1 MKNLVLGSLIAIAA
15 STLGGCIIESDNSCP
30 VESGNMTANWTIK
43 SAATNTAEACP
54 AGYPTAALYSQR
66 INPDGSLVGQPII
79 DLFDCDCNTGT
90 TQLDPGIYLEWIEIA
105 TDTNSQT
112 FAKSASAR
120 VDLTNGGPAS
130 FSAQILEDGG
140 YFMLTWGL
148 IGKNSQASLTC
159 AQAGADGVSLIG
171 TEVNNA
177 TNSNEDI
184 FTCNDHQG
192 ITAGYVAGNYTVAA
206 TALNAADQN
215 IGETQ
220 TKTATIGDR
229 NAFTDLGN
237 VVIPILGQ

>member
-15 STLGGCIIESDNSCP
+15 GTGCVIEDGDSCP
-30 VESGNMTANWTIK
+30 LESGNMTANWTIK
-43 SAATNTAEACP
+43 EAASGAAVSCP

-66 INPDGSLVGQPII
+66 IDPNGAPVGAPII
-79 DLFDCDCNTGT
+79 DLFDCDCGTGT
-90 TQLDPGIYLEWIEIA
+90 TQLDPGLYLEWIEIA
-105 TDTNSQT
+105 TDTNSST

-130 FSAQILEDGG
+130 FNVQILEDGG

-148 IGKNSQASLTC
+148 VGKNSGSALTCSQAS
-159 AQAGADGVSLIG
+159 ADGISLIG
-171 TEVNNA
+171 TEINNA

-184 FTCNDHQG
+184 FTCDDHQG
-192 ITAGYVAGNYTVAA
+192 ITAGYVAGDYTVAA

-229 NAFTDLGN
+229 NSFTDLGN
-237 VVIPILGQ
+237 VTIPILGQ